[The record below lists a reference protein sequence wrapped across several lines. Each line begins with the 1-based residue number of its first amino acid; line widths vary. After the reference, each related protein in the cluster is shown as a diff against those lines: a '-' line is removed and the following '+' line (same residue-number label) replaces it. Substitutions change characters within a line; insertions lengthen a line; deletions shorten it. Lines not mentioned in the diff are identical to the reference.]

1 MTTALDARTAVGLR
15 SEHRRWLVANAII
28 IPIFANAVLN
38 GAIAWVTS
46 LGERAVP
53 LLSIP
58 LIQKPS
64 THTLGTLVV
73 LPFVTTL
80 LVTVSVRRE
89 QQLGR
94 LAPLK
99 LQSRLVQWL
108 NHEWLNHVPTKLLRH
123 AGRFALICLVL
134 LGPLSIV
141 ALVASDFGGITPS
154 SFVLYKVIFGVCL
167 GIVVTPLIA
176 LAAMAEP
183 R

>member
-1 MTTALDARTAVGLR
+1 VLDARTVAGLG
-15 SEHRRWLVANAII
+15 SEHRRWLVANALI

-38 GAIAWVTS
+38 GTIAWATS
-46 LGERAVP
+46 LGERTVP
-53 LLSIP
+53 MVSVP
-58 LIQKPS
+58 LIQAPS
-64 THTLGTLVV
+64 TLTDTLGTLVV

-80 LVTVSVRRE
+80 LVTAAVRRE
-89 QQLGR
+89 QRLGR

-99 LQSRLVQWL
+99 LGSRL
-108 NHEWLNHVPTKLLRH
+108 LRPLGG
-123 AGRFALICLVL
+123 APANLVRRAARFAVICVGL
-134 LGPLSIV
+134 LGPFCV
-141 ALVASDFGGITPS
+141 AALVASDFGPVTRS

>member
-1 MTTALDARTAVGLR
+1 MTVVGTRTTLALR

-28 IPIFANAVLN
+28 VPILANAVLN

-46 LGERAVP
+46 LGERTVP

-64 THTLGTLVV
+64 TLTDTLGTLVV

-80 LVTVSVRRE
+80 LVTTSVRRE
-89 QQLGR
+89 QQLGL
-94 LAPLK
+94 LAPLR
-99 LQSRLVQWL
+99 LESRLLQRLV
-108 NHEWLNHVPTKLLRH
+108 HAPTNLLRR

-134 LGPLSIV
+134 LGPLSII
-141 ALVASDFGGITPS
+141 ALVESDFGGITQS
-154 SFVLYKVIFGVCL
+154 SFVFYKVIFGVCL

-176 LAAMAEP
+176 LAAMAES